1 MTGNNTGFTTS
12 IYDDKLPLYLNF
24 PDEFVEVVKKA
35 GINLVT
41 TANKYLL
48 DKSIKDAIR
57 TLDILDKYNIT
68 HVGSYRN
75 EVINIKGIKIAIL
88 VYTSIMNYYKMDDT
102 YEK

>member
-1 MTGNNTGFTTS
+1 M
-12 IYDDKLPLYLNF
+12 
-24 PDEFVEVVKKA
+24 
-35 GINLVT
+35 
-41 TANKYLL
+41 

-57 TLDILDKYNIT
+57 KLDILDKYNIT

-102 YEK
+102 YEKSKQKDWVLFMEEQENKIWLY